1 MHAWVVCVGLLHA
14 LTTCMHVLVVVR
26 YTVAMLIRSQIS
38 VKVYKSIIN
47 IVFGYNVHT
56 IINGVY
62 TKCMVISSHFVYRRR
77 EDMKVL
83 E

>member
-1 MHAWVVCVGLLHA
+1 MMHACMGCMCGSPACTDDMHA
-14 LTTCMHVLVVVR
+14 CTSCG
-26 YTVAMLIRSQIS
+26 TVYSCHADSSQIS

-62 TKCMVISSHFVYRRR
+62 TKCMVISKVILFT
-77 EDMKVL
+77 ED
-83 E
+83 ERT

>member
-26 YTVAMLIRSQIS
+26 YTVAMLICSQIS

-62 TKCMVISSHFVYRRR
+62 TKCMVISKVILFT
-77 EDMKVL
+77 ED
-83 E
+83 ERT